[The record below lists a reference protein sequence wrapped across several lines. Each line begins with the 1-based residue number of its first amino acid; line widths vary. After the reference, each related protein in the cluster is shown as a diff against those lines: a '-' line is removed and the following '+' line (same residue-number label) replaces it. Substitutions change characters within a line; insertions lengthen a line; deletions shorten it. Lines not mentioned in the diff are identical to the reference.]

1 MLLCFHVR
9 PLTSV
14 TIAKETHHSWDSM
27 NNSLVERI
35 QPKVIKCCASCSYVS
50 NFIPFHVMKVFGIF
64 KITSAVF
71 QNELKSCQKYYWF
84 ASCYIVL
91 SDVTKNTLSEIKAI
105 FRIVY
110 ITLSYAHVT
119 SYEIPSQPFL
129 RINVLWL
136 LK

>member
-1 MLLCFHVR
+1 MLVCFHVR
-9 PLTSV
+9 LLTSV
-14 TIAKETHHSWDSM
+14 TTAKETHHSRDSM
-27 NNSLVERI
+27 NNLLMERI

-64 KITSAVF
+64 KTTFAVF

-84 ASCYIVL
+84 SSCYIVL

-110 ITLSYAHVT
+110 ITHSYAHVT
-119 SYEIPSQPFL
+119 SYEIPPKPFL